1 MKKCINRKKEYKK
14 EKKKRIVNVT
24 TSGRNRDRTGWTG
37 GLWKGKQLLELQWV
51 LSSIHCQHCTLGT
64 NEATLAWEIGLT
76 LKTF

>member
-51 LSSIHCQHCTLGT
+51 LSSIHC
-64 NEATLAWEIGLT
+64 
-76 LKTF
+76 